1 MPRKGQVLTSVE
13 RLKISYRTRHAMQS
27 SDVRQRMKD
36 SFTPERRKQISRFH
50 KKDAMRPERIAQS
63 IANLPPPLRGCEN
76 PNWKGGL
83 RERKCLYCGIK
94 FGVIPA
100 LFDTAKYCSTLC
112 KSKILSEKNRGQSN
126 PNWHGGHYKNCE
138 YCGQEFWV
146 TPSIEKTHRYCSLS
160 CKAKAEGVFKGLNND
175 PIFQQKRLKA
185 AIKKPNRQ
193 ERKLEAILEEWF
205 PSEWKFVGDGE
216 VILGKLNPDFINC
229 NGKKQIIELFG
240 CWYHGCPLHHPN
252 NEVRWQNTEIGKK
265 VIYSRYGF
273 KTLVIWEHELE
284 DEEVVVDK
292 ITQFRTL
299 TK

>member
-1 MPRKGQVLTSVE
+1 MPRHANQTSFKPGHKSWIE
-13 RLKISYRTRHAMQS
+13 GKHHTIET
-27 SDVRQRMKD
+27 
-36 SFTPERRKQISRFH
+36 RRKLKVIALTVESISR
-50 KKDAMRPERIAQS
+50 S
-63 IANLPPPLRGCEN
+63 IANLPEGMPGVRN
-76 PNWKGGL
+76 PNWRGGKYLNCAFCNKEFWVSPSRL
-83 RERKCLYCGIK
+83 RIAK
-94 FGVIPA
+94 FCSRGCKDKA
-100 LFDTAKYCSTLC
+100 LN
-112 KSKILSEKNRGQSN
+112 IRGKRN
-126 PNWHGGHYKNCE
+126 PNWRGGHYKNCE

-175 PIFQQKRLKA
+175 PIFQRKRLKA

-252 NEVRWQNTEIGKK
+252 NEVSWQNTEIGKK

>member
-1 MPRKGQVLTSVE
+1 MG
-13 RLKISYRTRHAMQS
+13 YA
-27 SDVRQRMKD
+27 
-36 SFTPERRKQISRFH
+36 
-50 KKDAMRPERIAQS
+50 
-63 IANLPPPLRGCEN
+63 
-76 PNWKGGL
+76 
-83 RERKCLYCGIK
+83 
-94 FGVIPA
+94 
-100 LFDTAKYCSTLC
+100 
-112 KSKILSEKNRGQSN
+112 
-126 PNWHGGHYKNCE
+126 
-138 YCGQEFWV
+138 
-146 TPSIEKTHRYCSLS
+146 SIEKTHRYCSLS

-229 NGKKQIIELFG
+229 NGKKQIVELFG

-252 NEVRWQNTEIGKK
+252 NEVSWQNTEIGKK

-284 DEEVVVDK
+284 DEEVVVNK